1 MRHRL
6 LSILIFGFLVG
17 LLANGTAVKAA
28 EDPNSGTCKMNP
40 AKSKYD
46 PGPAPKSSTTTIES
60 DGTKYKV
67 DGHTVN
73 ADGTETNISFDAKTD
88 GTDYPLSGTPN
99 ADKVSVKRVD
109 ANTIETTWKKDGK
122 TVMKTHAMVS
132 SDGMTRTVT
141 FDGTDPQGH
150 KVHNVVVFEKGM

>member
-1 MRHRL
+1 MRHRS

-17 LLANGTAVKAA
+17 LFANGTAVKA
-28 EDPNSGTCKMNP
+28 EDPNSGIWKMNP

-46 PGPAPKSSTTTIES
+46 PGPAPKSSTTT
-60 DGTKYKV
+60 
-67 DGHTVN
+67 
-73 ADGTETNISFDAKTD
+73 KTD
-88 GTDYPLSGTPN
+88 GNDYPLSGTPN

-109 ANTIETTWKKDGK
+109 ANTIETTRKKDGK

-132 SDGMTRTVT
+132 SNGKTRTVT